1 LVVPLTAVRKNLKR
15 LCGRKKE
22 TVMNEKPLPSFERL
36 VTAAAT
42 LNKSSDELKKV
53 IEDLEARINGL
64 KIGIPAWVNVVV
76 WEDEEPNGEYER
88 IQVGYAKI
96 NSRWCLGI
104 RKLVGHHQNPE
115 PDKVRESW
123 QFNEAPRK
131 VRLLAVEKL
140 GDLFEELTGKLSEA
154 AVGVNKGV
162 SSAKLF
168 AIGFGLDA
176 PKGGK

>member
-1 LVVPLTAVRKNLKR
+1 
-15 LCGRKKE
+15 
-22 TVMNEKPLPSFERL
+22 MSEKSLPSFERL
-36 VTAAAT
+36 VTAAST

-64 KIGIPAWVNVVV
+64 KIGISAWVNVVV
-76 WEDEEPNGEYER
+76 WEDDDPKEEYER
-88 IQVGYAKI
+88 IQVGYGKI

-104 RKLVGHHQNPE
+104 RRLVGHHQNPE
-115 PDKVRESW
+115 PDKIRESW
-123 QFNEAPRK
+123 QFNDAPRK
-131 VRLLAVEKL
+131 LRLLAVEKL
-140 GDLFEELTGKLSEA
+140 GDLFEELTTKLNEA
-154 AVGVNKGV
+154 AAGVNKGV